1 MAGKIRTWVLVA
13 LGVVLA
19 GLIGLVAVAG
29 AGFYFFSQHIQTR
42 TVSAASAA
50 SEFDEVRA
58 RFAGEKPLVELDRS
72 GNFVRSNH
80 PPAGN
85 ADANPPEELHVL
97 AFDRSDGRVVHITV
111 PFWLLRLRSGGGH
124 VDFNGNSM
132 NLEDLRLRVEDLES
146 AGPMLIVDQRMPDG
160 NRVLVWSQ

>member
-1 MAGKIRTWVLVA
+1 MAGKIRTWILVVLGVA
-13 LGVVLA
+13 LA
-19 GLIGLVAVAG
+19 GFIGLVAVAG

-42 TVSAASAA
+42 TISPAGAT

-58 RFAGEKPLVELDRS
+58 RFVGQKPLVELDRS

-80 PPAGN
+80 PPSRNAG
-85 ADANPPEELHVL
+85 ANRPEALHVL

-111 PFWLLRLRSGGGH
+111 PFWLLRLKSGGSH

-132 NLEDLRLRVEDLES
+132 NLDDLRLRVEDLES
-146 AGPMLIVDQRMPDG
+146 AGPMLIVDQRTTNGD
-160 NRVLVWSQ
+160 RVLVWSQ

>member
-1 MAGKIRTWVLVA
+1 VAGKIRTWVLVV

-19 GLIGLVAVAG
+19 GFIALVAVAG
-29 AGFYFFSQHIQTR
+29 AGFYFFSHHIQTR
-42 TVSAASAA
+42 TTSPAVAA

-58 RFAGEKPLVELDRS
+58 RFAGQKPLVELDKS

-80 PPAGN
+80 PPSGNPDAGR
-85 ADANPPEELHVL
+85 PEELHVL

-111 PFWLLRLRSGGGH
+111 PFWLLRLKTGGGH

-132 NLEDLRLRVEDLES
+132 DLEDLRLRVDDLES
-146 AGPMLIVDQRMPDG
+146 AGPALIVDHRMPDG

>member
-1 MAGKIRTWVLVA
+1 VAGKIRTWVLVV

-19 GLIGLVAVAG
+19 GFIGLVAVAG

-42 TVSAASAA
+42 TISPAGAA

-58 RFAGEKPLVELDRS
+58 RFAGQKPLVELDKS
-72 GNFVRSNH
+72 GNFVRSN
-80 PPAGN
+80 PPGSRSAKTVR
-85 ADANPPEELHVL
+85 PEELHVL

-111 PFWLLRLRSGGGH
+111 PFWLLRLKRGGSH

-132 NLEDLRLRVEDLES
+132 DLDDLRLRVEDLET
-146 AGPMLIVDQRMPDG
+146 AGPMLIVDQRTTDG
-160 NRVLVWSQ
+160 DRVLVWSQ